1 MKKFTGSLSFKLVFT
16 TSSILVILLIIQ
28 TLLTTSKLR
37 GDMIESLSTNAYN
50 LSELIKNSTRY
61 SMILNSK
68 EHVNEIFKNLENKD
82 GIISIKLYDKEGFV
96 RFAGDKRNIKAS
108 VKIESGICS
117 PCHSTDQRPLEK
129 LSVLDRRRIVTEG
142 NEKYMLMLNPIE
154 NEKDCS
160 TSGCHTDQHNAKILG
175 ILEVKMSLNNIDEI
189 VDSNVETVI
198 RNSLIGTILI
208 AIVTGLFVT
217 FLVVRPIKK
226 ITKGIGQIAGGNL
239 NYRIQLGSNDEFG
252 EMAAQFNEMSMKLDS
267 AYKEIKE
274 WNLTLNSKIEEKTD
288 ELKNVYAG
296 IIQVEKLASLGKLSA
311 TVAHELNNP
320 LAGIL
325 NYSRLIIKKLKK
337 IQKENEYEDLIKYLT
352 LIAEESERCGGI
364 VKDLLLFSHRGDEQY
379 LYANLAEIITKSEML
394 INHHLEINR
403 IRLIKEIPA
412 EPVIVNGNPQKI
424 QQVILSLLINAIEAM
439 NGGGDIRIKVEIIDD
454 LINIRVMDQ
463 GCGIAEKDLPHIFEP
478 FYSTKEAVRGT
489 GLGLSVVYGIIHGH
503 AGNVEVEKTSPN
515 GTTILITLPRVK

>member
-96 RFAGDKRNIKAS
+96 RFAGDKKYIKES
-108 VKIESGICS
+108 VEIESGICS

-142 NEKYMLMLNPIE
+142 NDKYMLMLNPIE

-208 AIVTGLFVT
+208 AIVTGLFVS

-239 NYRIQLGSNDEFG
+239 NYRIQF
-252 EMAAQFNEMSMKLDS
+252 
-267 AYKEIKE
+267 
-274 WNLTLNSKIEEKTD
+274 
-288 ELKNVYAG
+288 
-296 IIQVEKLASLGKLSA
+296 
-311 TVAHELNNP
+311 
-320 LAGIL
+320 
-325 NYSRLIIKKLKK
+325 
-337 IQKENEYEDLIKYLT
+337 
-352 LIAEESERCGGI
+352 
-364 VKDLLLFSHRGDEQY
+364 EQ
-379 LYANLAEIITKSEML
+379 
-394 INHHLEINR
+394 
-403 IRLIKEIPA
+403 
-412 EPVIVNGNPQKI
+412 Q
-424 QQVILSLLINAIEAM
+424 
-439 NGGGDIRIKVEIIDD
+439 
-454 LINIRVMDQ
+454 
-463 GCGIAEKDLPHIFEP
+463 
-478 FYSTKEAVRGT
+478 
-489 GLGLSVVYGIIHGH
+489 
-503 AGNVEVEKTSPN
+503 
-515 GTTILITLPRVK
+515 

>member
-1 MKKFTGSLSFKLVFT
+1 MKKITGSLSFKLVFI
-16 TSSILVILLIIQ
+16 TSAVLVVMLVTQ
-28 TLLTTSKLR
+28 TLLTTAKLR
-37 GDMIESLSTNAYN
+37 EDMIESLSTNAYN

-68 EHVNEIFKNLENKD
+68 EHVNEIFKNLEKKD
-82 GIISIKLYDKEGFV
+82 GILSIKLYDKEGFV
-96 RFAGDKRNIKAS
+96 RFSGDKKYLKQSVSIKS
-108 VKIESGICS
+108 DICS
-117 PCHSTDQRPLEK
+117 PCHSSNQRPLEK
-129 LSVLDRRRIVTEG
+129 LSLIDRRRIVNDGT
-142 NEKYMLMLNPIE
+142 NKYMLLLNPIE

-160 TSGCHTDQHNAKILG
+160 TSGCHSDEHSSKILG
-175 ILEVKMSLNNIDEI
+175 ILEVKMSLENIDDI
-189 VDSNVETVI
+189 VEANIETVI
-198 RNSLIGTILI
+198 TNSLVGM
-208 AIVTGLFVT
+208 AIISLLTGLLVT
-217 FLVVRPIKK
+217 FLVIRPIKK

-239 NYRIQLGSNDEFG
+239 NYKIELESNDEFG
-252 EMAAQFNEMSMKLDS
+252 EMASQFNEMSMKLDS

-274 WNLTLNSKIEEKTD
+274 WNDTLNTKIEEKTD

-325 NYSRLIIKKLKK
+325 NYARLIIKKLNKQ
-337 IQKENEYEDLIKYLT
+337 QKEDEFQDIIKFLT

-379 LYANLAEIITKSEML
+379 LYSNLAEIISRSEML
-394 INHHLEINR
+394 INHHLEINQ
-403 IRLIKEIPA
+403 IKLVKEIPT

-439 NGGGDIRIKVEIIDD
+439 SGGRTITVKVDD
-454 LINIRVMDQ
+454 AGELINIRIIDQ

-489 GLGLSVVYGIIHGH
+489 GLGLSVVYGIIHAH
-503 AGNVEVEKTSPN
+503 EGNVEVEKTSN
-515 GTTILITLPRVK
+515 RGTTILITLPRVK